1 MALNDRDARDVLPD
15 GADARIAS
23 LYKESSRET
32 PPAHLDR
39 RIAVA
44 ARAGAPRDLERRLP
58 WWTGWRL
65 PLAAAAIGVVSAS
78 LIALMLHEDPERL
91 ASVPPPGAPSTI
103 AEEPGDA
110 RAPNVPADAQISA
123 TPEARGE
130 DAPARKNRAEP
141 RRGLSERRSEPP
153 PSDQQRRADAQQI
166 PSAEKTTRA
175 ETEPPP
181 AHTSAP
187 AAPVAQPSREV
198 QEQALEPR
206 STVAAAPIP
215 APAPE
220 PVPAAKPAP
229 REMRTAPP
237 SANMARPAPPTK
249 PSAKMAR
256 PPSPAPAPET
266 SAPPPDS
273 QAAVDISRHLAE
285 LEKAAPA
292 AWLER
297 VHLLRREGRSREA
310 VSLLAEFRKRY
321 PFEAVPPDLQ

>member
-23 LYKESSRET
+23 LYEESSRET

-44 ARAGAPRDLERRLP
+44 ARAGAPGGLEKGLP

-65 PLAAAAIGVVSAS
+65 PLATAAIGVVSAS
-78 LIALMLHEDPERL
+78 LIALMLHEDRERL
-91 ASVPPPGAPSTI
+91 ASVPPPRAPSTI
-103 AEEPGDA
+103 AEEPSDA
-110 RAPNVPADAQISA
+110 RAPNVPADARISA

-130 DAPARKNRAEP
+130 DAPARKKPPEP

-153 PSDQQRRADAQQI
+153 LSGQQRRADAQQI

-181 AHTSAP
+181 AQTGAP

-198 QEQALEPR
+198 QEQALESR
-206 STVAAAPIP
+206 STAAAAPIP

-220 PVPAAKPAP
+220 PALAVKPAP
-229 REMRTAPP
+229 PEMRTAPP
-237 SANMARPAPPTK
+237 SANMARPAPTK

-256 PPSPAPAPET
+256 PPSRAPASET
-266 SAPPPDS
+266 STPPPDS

-321 PFEAVPPDLQ
+321 PFEAVPPELQ